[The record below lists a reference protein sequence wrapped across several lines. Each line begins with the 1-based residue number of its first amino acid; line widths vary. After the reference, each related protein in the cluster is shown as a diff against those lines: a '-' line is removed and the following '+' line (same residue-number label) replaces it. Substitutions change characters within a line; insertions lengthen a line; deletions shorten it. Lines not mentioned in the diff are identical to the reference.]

1 MSRKDKK
8 IQRMTLAEQ
17 RDMIGDELSFA
28 GAEAYKLLRTNL
40 MMTVTDESCPII
52 GVTLLGSS

>member
-28 GAEAYKLLRTNL
+28 GAEAYKLLRC
-40 MMTVTDESCPII
+40 V
-52 GVTLLGSS
+52 